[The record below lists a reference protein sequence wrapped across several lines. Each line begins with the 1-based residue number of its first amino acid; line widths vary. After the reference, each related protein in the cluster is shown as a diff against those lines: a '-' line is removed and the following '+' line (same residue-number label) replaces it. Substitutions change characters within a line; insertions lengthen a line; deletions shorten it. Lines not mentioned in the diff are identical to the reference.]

1 MYQPGLRDA
10 SASKHNWSKAHGSI
24 GLLSVVQ
31 LSFGEPPWF
40 FLCMFGAM
48 FAQKLGLFR
57 SHIDREDVNE
67 IMLLLTKCAQR
78 CLGVGMS
85 QVEEIL
91 PVVDVTVLQPHSPD

>member
-1 MYQPGLRDA
+1 M
-10 SASKHNWSKAHGSI
+10 SF

-48 FAQKLGLFR
+48 FAQKLGLCR

-67 IMLLLTKCAQR
+67 IMLLLTSLTGTSQSIGHFWPGVADSFGALLVG
-78 CLGVGMS
+78 CL
-85 QVEEIL
+85 
-91 PVVDVTVLQPHSPD
+91 VVVAWAVSHKTPIYFMIYCKSWH

>member
-1 MYQPGLRDA
+1 MCQPGLRDA
-10 SASKHNWSKAHGSI
+10 SGSKHNWSKAHGSI
-24 GLLSVVQ
+24 GLLSVVKF
-31 LSFGEPPWF
+31 SFGEPPLF

-48 FAQKLGLFR
+48 VAQKLGLCR

-85 QVEEIL
+85 QV
-91 PVVDVTVLQPHSPD
+91 

>member
-1 MYQPGLRDA
+1 MLV
-10 SASKHNWSKAHGSI
+10 HLNKAHWSI

-48 FAQKLGLFR
+48 FAQKLGLCRF
-57 SHIDREDVNE
+57 HIDREDVNE
-67 IMLLLTKCAQR
+67 IMLLLTQCAQR
-78 CLGVGMS
+78 CPGVGMS

>member
-10 SASKHNWSKAHGSI
+10 SASKHNWSKAQGSI

-31 LSFGEPPWF
+31 LSFGEPPCL

-48 FAQKLGLFR
+48 FAQKLGLCR
-57 SHIDREDVNE
+57 SHRDREDVNE

-78 CLGVGMS
+78 CLGVGKS

>member
-10 SASKHNWSKAHGSI
+10 SASKHNWSKAQGSI

-48 FAQKLGLFR
+48 FAQKLGLCR

-67 IMLLLTKCAQR
+67 IMLLLTQYA
-78 CLGVGMS
+78 
-85 QVEEIL
+85 
-91 PVVDVTVLQPHSPD
+91 